1 MHGPWNLAL
10 LLLPAALMLAGCGT
24 GSPRFTSARGADAAV
39 RDPSGYQLDGIAS
52 YYAEEFHGRKTA
64 NGETYDMNDMTAAH
78 RTLPFGTRVRVVN
91 RDTGRSVIVRI
102 NDRGPFK
109 DDRVID
115 LSLAAA
121 KQLGLLSNGTGPVLL
136 EILEL
141 GTSTK

>member
-1 MHGPWNLAL
+1 MSCRWLK
-10 LLLPAALMLAGCGT
+10 PAVLFVAASFIAGCGT
-24 GSPRFTSARGADAAV
+24 GSPRFTSATGADAAI
-39 RDPSGYQLDGIAS
+39 RDSSGHQLDGIAS

-64 NGETYDMNDMTAAH
+64 NGETYDMNSLTAAH
-78 RTLPFGTRVRVVN
+78 RTLPFGTRVKVVN
-91 RDTGRSVIVRI
+91 RETGRSVVVRI

-121 KQLGLLSNGTGPVLL
+121 KQLGLIANGTGAVLL

-141 GTSTK
+141 GPAQK